1 MAYTTEQIAN
11 LKSALATGALKVRFA
26 DGRETTFR
34 SLKEM
39 KEIIADAEGEVG
51 AANGNGPI
59 RGALG
64 RFDSGF

>member
-11 LKSALATGALKVRFA
+11 LKAALATGALKVRFA

-39 KEIIADAEGEVG
+39 KEIISDAEGEV
-51 AANGNGPI
+51 AAGNGEKPI
-59 RGALG
+59 RFSLA